1 MTFNLY
7 YFLGRSLIRLY
18 AGLLLKMQVRNQT
31 NLPQGPKIFVANH
44 PSATDPFLIH
54 LVSPQPLSVLITYK
68 AFQTPLLGWYLQ
80 KIGQIPVPAEQGHV
94 ALVHACH
101 ALQMG
106 RSVGIFIEG
115 AISPQEGGFHPP
127 RTGAVRLAL
136 MTGAP
141 IVPVGI
147 YLHREWNYRIASRVS
162 GIPSVGYWY
171 LFGPYAITIGQPI
184 VLDGKVEDRAFVRAA
199 TDRIMTEIQS
209 LAWESARRVRPL
221 RFAPAPI
228 QTR

>member
-1 MTFNLY
+1 MTSNLY
-7 YFLGRSLIRLY
+7 YFLGRSFIRLY
-18 AGLLLKMQVRNQT
+18 ASLLLKMHIRKQT
-31 NLPQGPKIFVANH
+31 DLPQGPKIFVANH

-54 LVSPQPLSVLITYK
+54 LVSSQPLSVLITYK

-80 KIGQIPVPAEQGHV
+80 KIEQIPVPAEQGHV
-94 ALVHACH
+94 ALVHACRS
-101 ALQMG
+101 LQMG

-115 AISPQEGGFHPP
+115 AISPQDGGFHPP

-147 YLHREWNYRIASRVS
+147 YLHRAWNYRIASRVN

-184 VLDGKVEDRAFVRAA
+184 SLQGNLEDREFVRAA
-199 TDRIMTEIQS
+199 TDKVMAEIQALS
-209 LAWESARRVRPL
+209 WESARRVRPL
-221 RFAPAPI
+221 RIMPAPI
-228 QTR
+228 FTK